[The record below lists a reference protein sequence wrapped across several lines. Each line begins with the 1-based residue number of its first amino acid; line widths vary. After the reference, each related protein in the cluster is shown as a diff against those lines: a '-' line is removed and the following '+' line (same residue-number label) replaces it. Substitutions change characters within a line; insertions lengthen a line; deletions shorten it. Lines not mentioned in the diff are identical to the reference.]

1 MICITAASVGQL
13 EDEVCTSD
21 SVRWRSALALL
32 LFATLLP
39 LRASAPYFQSD
50 VCPQLAFA
58 ASPSALQNEICSLVV
73 AGNLPDLRW
82 PDFTR
87 YRGQAQRFY
96 ADTQYAP
103 AWIEEDQP
111 SPQARTLIDLF
122 QQAELKGLQPEDYD
136 ASRWPARLQR
146 FSDYGTSLS
155 VAELSIFDVAMTI
168 SALRYVSDLNH
179 GRVDPNQASY
189 SLPPRAFDAA
199 AFLRSKIVQSGDVKT
214 AVQEAEPAFLGYRR
228 TLKALESYLELAQQ
242 GEETDLP
249 AVSRPVAPGNSYS
262 GTVLLAQKLRR
273 LGDLNPEAQLPMPAD
288 LYSGVLVAAVQH
300 FQQRHGIAPDGHL
313 SADTIRQLNI
323 PITQRVM
330 QLKVT
335 LERWRWLP
343 SGLKAPVVVVNIP
356 EFQLRAYDDHRS
368 ISMKVIVGKAYTPT
382 PVFVDEME
390 YVIFRPYW
398 NVPLSIVR
406 KELAPA
412 LRKNPGYLDRHDM
425 EIADR
430 AGHVLSVNPSDP
442 AVLNQLR
449 AGRLEI
455 RQRPGPA
462 NSLGLVKFVFPND
475 YDVYLHGTPER
486 QLFAR
491 SVRAFSHGCIRV
503 EDPAAL
509 AFWVL
514 GNNPD
519 WNPERIAS
527 AMYGESTFQVNLP
540 QHIPV
545 LILYGTALVE
555 ESGDVHFFDD
565 LYGLDRIVE
574 RALATPHP

>member
-1 MICITAASVGQL
+1 VICITAASLVQL

-21 SVRWRSALALL
+21 AVRWRSALALL
-32 LFATLLP
+32 LFTTLLP
-39 LRASAPYFQSD
+39 LRASAPHFQSA

-58 ASPSALQNEICSLVV
+58 VSPSALQNKICSLVLD
-73 AGNLPDLRW
+73 GNLPDLHW
-82 PDFTR
+82 PEFTR
-87 YRGQAQRFY
+87 YRDQARKFY
-96 ADTQYAP
+96 AETQYSP
-103 AWIEEDQP
+103 AWIEADQP
-111 SPQARTLIDLF
+111 SAQAHTLIDLF

-146 FSDYGTSLS
+146 FNDYSVTLPVVELS
-155 VAELSIFDVAMTI
+155 VFDVAMTI

-199 AFLRSKIVQSGDVKT
+199 AFLRAKIVRSSDVRT

-228 TLKALESYLELAQQ
+228 TLKALETYLELAQK
-242 GEETDLP
+242 GEETSLP
-249 AVSRPVAPGNSYS
+249 AVSRPVVPGSSYP
-262 GTVLLAQKLRR
+262 GTALLAQKLRR
-273 LGDLNPEAQLPMPAD
+273 VGDLNADAQLPMPAD

-300 FQQRHGIAPDGHL
+300 FQQRHGITPDGRL
-313 SADTIRQLNI
+313 GPDTIRQLNV

-330 QLKVT
+330 QLKIT

-343 SGLKAPVVVVNIP
+343 SGLKAPVIVVNIP
-356 EFQLRAYDDHRS
+356 EFRLRAYEDHRS
-368 ISMKVIVGKAYTPT
+368 ISMNVIVGKAYTPT

-390 YVIFRPYW
+390 YLVFRPYW

-412 LRKNPGYLDRHDM
+412 LRKNPGYLDRHEM
-425 EIADR
+425 EIIDR
-430 AGHVLSVNPSDP
+430 AGHVLSVNASDP

-462 NSLGLVKFVFPND
+462 NSLGLIKFVFPND

-491 SVRAFSHGCIRV
+491 AVRAFSHGCIRV

-509 AFWVL
+509 ALWVL

-527 AMYGESTFQVNLP
+527 AMYGDSTLQVNLP

-555 ESGDVHFFDD
+555 ESGDLHFFEDI
-565 LYGLDRIVE
+565 YGLDRVVE
-574 RALATPHP
+574 RALVTPHP